1 VSDNPAADQAAYCR
15 ERAAEARARAEAI
28 TDFAAR
34 RTMLDVA
41 AKWEE
46 MAKSVDPSSKEP

>member
-1 VSDNPAADQAAYCR
+1 M
-15 ERAAEARARAEAI
+15 

-46 MAKSVDPSSKEP
+46 MAKSVDPSSKAS